1 MSNDDE
7 SKRLCVRVPASL
19 LVEIDRLKEERRA
32 LTLSEVVRQL
42 VSEGV
47 QRRQSESRAAW

>member
-19 LVEIDRLKEERRA
+19 LLEIDRLKAERRA

-42 VSEGV
+42 VTEGV
-47 QRRQSESRAAW
+47 QRRQSESRAAC